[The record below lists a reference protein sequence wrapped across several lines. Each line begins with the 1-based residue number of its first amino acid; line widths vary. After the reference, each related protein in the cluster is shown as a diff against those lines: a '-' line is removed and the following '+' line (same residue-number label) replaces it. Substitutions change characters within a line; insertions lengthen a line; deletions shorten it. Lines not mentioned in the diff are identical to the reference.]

1 MQLRECLG
9 WYKWLRFHGP
19 FYGKRSMI
27 IPINKYIQKQPQEVF
42 CKKRCSQKFT
52 KFTGKHLCQSL
63 RPATLLKKRLWHR
76 YFPVN
81 LVKFSKDTFFVEH
94 LWTTASIYSQPYL
107 EPSQTSAAVSNKH
120 LIFSG
125 KSTAKEMNL
134 FFICTRKTFFY
145 AFKKGF

>member
-1 MQLRECLG
+1 MPESKACNFVKKETLAQIFSSEFG
-9 WYKWLRFHGP
+9 EI
-19 FYGKRSMI
+19 SM
-27 IPINKYIQKQPQEVF
+27 
-42 CKKRCSQKFT
+42 
-52 KFTGKHLCQSL
+52 
-63 RPATLLKKRLWHR
+63 
-76 YFPVN
+76 
-81 LVKFSKDTFFVEH
+81 DTFFVEH

-134 FFICTRKTFFY
+134 FFIRTRKTFFY